1 MKNILRLL
9 VGMTY
14 VCLTL
19 NLYAVAYWN
28 CSSPTGPASGTWN
41 ETNNTWT
48 INSAYFSYSPLGG
61 PTDPSPQ
68 NWTSLDNLYNS
79 SNFGVPLQG
88 NYASAFSLGTQPNGM
103 PSAYTITVDNSAGQ
117 VGSADLLVYDG
128 PMTLTGG
135 TLDFIY
141 MVNNSPNP
149 SSEAGLVFTIHDQQT
164 AYFNLNMKNSVGA
177 LATASI
183 GRNVFANKQ
192 STGLLYFGAV
202 NSFNGDIAVK
212 SGILGIT
219 VDQSIPG
226 ASSLILLNGSDI
238 GGASDQVS
246 NTPPVFNTGGHNQ
259 TFDQLVLAGPNSLI
273 PRTIDFQNGQGSLTF
288 AGNSSTNSWSSSPS
302 VVFGDSNPGP
312 LTLVITHYQLGT
324 TQLRFGT
331 TASGLTAG
339 QLAQIMFAD
348 YTNAPGQIDSS
359 GYVTPVVPQPII
371 NSIKQTYTINW
382 NAISGTHYQ
391 VQDSDSVSGPWA
403 NLAVVIA
410 TSTTGS
416 YTDVTTGASQRFY
429 RVIQE

>member
-1 MKNILRLL
+1 MKNMIRLL
-9 VGMTY
+9 VGAGFI
-14 VCLTL
+14 CLTL
-19 NLYAVAYWN
+19 NVYALAYWN
-28 CSSPTGPASGTWN
+28 CSSPTGSASGTWN
-41 ETNNTWT
+41 ETNATWT
-48 INSAYFSYSPLGG
+48 GNTALFTYSPLGG
-61 PTDPSPQ
+61 PTATDPIG
-68 NWTSLDNLYNS
+68 WTSQDPYNF
-79 SNFGVPLQG
+79 NTVLQG
-88 NYASAFSLGTQPNGM
+88 NYACVFSLGTQPNGM
-103 PSAYTITVDNSAGQ
+103 PSAYTITVDDSAGQ
-117 VGSADLLVYDG
+117 VGCADLLVYAS

-135 TLDFIY
+135 TLDFINI
-141 MVNNSPNP
+141 VNNSP
-149 SSEAGLVFTIHDQQT
+149 SATSDAGLVFTIHDQQT
-164 AYFNLNMKNSVGA
+164 AYFNLNMTNTVGA
-177 LATASI
+177 FPTASI

-192 STGLLYFGAV
+192 STGVLYLGAV

-219 VDQSIPG
+219 VDQSIPA

-259 TFDQLVLAGPNSLI
+259 TFNQLVLAGPNSLI
-273 PRTIDFQNGQGSLTF
+273 LRTIDFQNGQGSLVF
-288 AGNSSTNSWSSSPS
+288 AGNSSTNSWSSTPS
-302 VVFGDSNPGP
+302 VVFGDSNPGNIS
-312 LTLVITHYQLGT
+312 LVIKNYQLGT

-331 TASGLTAG
+331 TAGGLTAG
-339 QLAQIMFAD
+339 QLAQIQFAD

-391 VQDSDSVSGPWA
+391 VQDASGVGGPWA

-429 RVIQE
+429 RVIQQ